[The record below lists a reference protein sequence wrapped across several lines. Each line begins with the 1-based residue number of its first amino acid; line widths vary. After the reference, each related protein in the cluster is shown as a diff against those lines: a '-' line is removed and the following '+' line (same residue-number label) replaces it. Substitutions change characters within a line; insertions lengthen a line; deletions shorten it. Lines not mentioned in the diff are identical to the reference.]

1 MFNSIKILDKA
12 FEYLNNEE
20 RKLNYEYDP
29 LSEKKDESWKRHL
42 FFFELKKDFIKDIKE
57 FDFCPYIE
65 KPYDEQRKDKNI
77 MKFTRKGNLSRT
89 DYIKN
94 LYKKITNN
102 SNDNKNNRI
111 LSSRTIKYA
120 LSPKKNISMKE
131 INYKLGNIKN
141 KSKNKN
147 SFLLEIYN
155 KINHKNQ
162 KNNMKFKKLL
172 NSSKSNVDNTEFLN
186 LKKYNKN
193 DDSHD
198 ENSFIYEQ
206 EINNQRYNDNYYYEA
221 YKEKYDN
228 TNNKNESS
236 SDNENST
243 SNKNMIFLNGKSV
256 IYNTGKREV
265 KKNGWR
271 MTTSMETGR
280 ILKSSKV
287 LFSNTKNF
295 SKYKNKKG
303 FSIQGSENINRN
315 KKYKLRRSIS
325 NIDIIPKIPKSI
337 KNNNSE
343 NKKKYDKKSYK
354 LFVHLKRMKNNK
366 KDKN

>member
-1 MFNSIKILDKA
+1 
-12 FEYLNNEE
+12 
-20 RKLNYEYDP
+20 
-29 LSEKKDESWKRHL
+29 
-42 FFFELKKDFIKDIKE
+42 
-57 FDFCPYIE
+57 
-65 KPYDEQRKDKNI
+65 

-102 SNDNKNNRI
+102 SNNNINNRI
-111 LSSRTIKYA
+111 LSAKTTKYI

-131 INYKLGNIKN
+131 INYKLGKIKN

-206 EINNQRYNDNYYYEA
+206 EINNQRYNDNYYYKA

-243 SNKNMIFLNGKSV
+243 SNKNMIFLNGKSA

-303 FSIQGSENINRN
+303 FSIHRSEKINKN
-315 KKYKLRRSIS
+315 KKYKLKRSSS
-325 NIDIIPKIPKSI
+325 NINLIPKSI
-337 KNNNSE
+337 ENNILE

-354 LFVHLKRMKNNK
+354 LFIHIKKLKNEK